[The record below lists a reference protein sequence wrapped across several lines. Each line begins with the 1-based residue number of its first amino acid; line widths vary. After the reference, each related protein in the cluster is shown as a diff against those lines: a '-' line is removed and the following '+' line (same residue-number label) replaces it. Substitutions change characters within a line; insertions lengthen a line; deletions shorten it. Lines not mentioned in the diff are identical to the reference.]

1 MRLLVC
7 ARANYNKYGVFN
19 HVITVLLRET
29 ADGRG
34 IILSRKLF
42 TVGPVNVEPEVLQAM
57 TKPMITHRSKEYK
70 ELHGNIM
77 EKMKKA
83 LNTDQD
89 IFLVGGSASVLLEG
103 SIRNGVQNKS
113 LGITNGSFGNRSI
126 EIGELNGKTVDKV
139 QVPWG
144 MAMKPEHIA
153 GKVGKDIEMV
163 HWVSNES
170 STGVFSDSVALAKEV
185 RAQNPDALVMVDAVT
200 SAFAMDLKLKEL
212 QPDALVFGTQ
222 KALALPPGLAMV
234 VVSEKMMER
243 SKSVTNKGFYT
254 DFQKLKK
261 QNDVNYALTTPP
273 VSLMYAL
280 DFQLDRIL
288 KEGMAAR
295 YRRHQ
300 EMADIVRNWAKEK
313 LYGIFPEEGYQSN
326 TIGVLNRGDLDFDA
340 FHTKL
345 KAQGYEIS
353 NGYGEVKEKTFRI
366 GHMGD
371 LTPAR
376 VKELLSVMG
385 DIMEEM

>member
-1 MRLLVC
+1 
-7 ARANYNKYGVFN
+7 
-19 HVITVLLRET
+19 
-29 ADGRG
+29 
-34 IILSRKLF
+34 
-42 TVGPVNVEPEVLQAM
+42 M